1 MSVRGDT
8 LLVAVQV
15 DIGTPP
21 TGRPSV
27 GGGLADAT
35 NVTDNSPVPTSW
47 RVLGSWGVWAA
58 SFLLLG
64 LACGSTAGRADAGD
78 RDSAQAAGDGGVDTI
93 EIEGGQGGAIDA
105 GGGGMA
111 GATGIAGVGVGDG
124 AGGAAG
130 ETDGGQA
137 GNDGGSEGGVS
148 NGGGDMTCHDTGP
161 LGTLPELTPA
171 MEPQFVQTADF
182 DADGRP
188 DLAVF
193 AYGGLQ
199 LWMGKGDG
207 TFATAAT
214 YFMPVEEN
222 LLIVDLNGDG
232 KPELVGCAEHEVAI
246 RFNVGDGTFG
256 DLQYVQVTGP
266 DPELVPTNPVFRRAE
281 WLSSADFNGDG
292 KMDLIASIYVSP
304 QIGPNLL
311 VVLLGNGDGSFQEP
325 IDSATAQGLGAMT
338 TGDFDHDGI
347 ADVVTVGQSVSVLLG
362 DGAGGFRAPVISP
375 GGGQPFIVTGD
386 FDADGTLDLA
396 FSEGPGIVGQN
407 DPSQVVVV
415 LGNGDGSFQA
425 PVQYPVDDGAWSL
438 SAGDFDGDGKADLA
452 ALATGSNVVIVLVG
466 NGDGT
471 FRPAVRSAATS
482 AMIGM
487 VAADFDLDHKLDV
500 AALVRYNNANA
511 VALIRGRG
519 DGRFGAVV
527 DSPGPGVN
535 ESVAGMITADVD
547 GDGKIDL
554 IGTQPGEDGLL
565 IWLGRGDG
573 SFRAP
578 RQVPAGRQ
586 PMSIAQADLNG
597 DGKIDLVTTNVVG
610 HDISVLLGTGD
621 GTFQDPVHHPVAG
634 DITAI
639 VVSDVNGDGRP
650 DLMLSVSDNGA
661 NERLALMLNTGS
673 DFADPVPICAGVSAP
688 LVVADLDGDGD
699 VDLIVAKP
707 QDGVLRVLLGNG
719 DGTFTAN
726 LTVLSSW
733 SPLAGDFDQDGKLD
747 LAFCGGVGPSATA
760 MERFG
765 PSAGPRRPAS
775 GAAQVIS
782 TAMESWIF
790 SARTRASRSCWAAA
804 TAPFSPRSITWPRT
818 GRGS

>member
-1 MSVRGDT
+1 
-8 LLVAVQV
+8 
-15 DIGTPP
+15 
-21 TGRPSV
+21 
-27 GGGLADAT
+27 
-35 NVTDNSPVPTSW
+35 
-47 RVLGSWGVWAA
+47 
-58 SFLLLG
+58 
-64 LACGSTAGRADAGD
+64 
-78 RDSAQAAGDGGVDTI
+78 
-93 EIEGGQGGAIDA
+93 
-105 GGGGMA
+105 
-111 GATGIAGVGVGDG
+111 
-124 AGGAAG
+124 
-130 ETDGGQA
+130 
-137 GNDGGSEGGVS
+137 
-148 NGGGDMTCHDTGP
+148 
-161 LGTLPELTPA
+161 
-171 MEPQFVQTADF
+171 
-182 DADGRP
+182 
-188 DLAVF
+188 
-193 AYGGLQ
+193 
-199 LWMGKGDG
+199 
-207 TFATAAT
+207 
-214 YFMPVEEN
+214 
-222 LLIVDLNGDG
+222 
-232 KPELVGCAEHEVAI
+232 
-246 RFNVGDGTFG
+246 
-256 DLQYVQVTGP
+256 
-266 DPELVPTNPVFRRAE
+266 
-281 WLSSADFNGDG
+281 
-292 KMDLIASIYVSP
+292 
-304 QIGPNLL
+304 
-311 VVLLGNGDGSFQEP
+311 
-325 IDSATAQGLGAMT
+325 MT

-407 DPSQVVVV
+407 DPSQVVVM

-547 GDGKIDL
+547 GDDKIDL

-610 HDISVLLGTGD
+610 HDICVLLGTGD

-747 LAFCGGVGPSATA
+747 LAFCGGVVA
-760 MERFG
+760 FG
-765 PSAGPRRPAS
+765 NGDGTFRTVGRTTSTSLGGGAGDFN
-775 GAAQVIS
+775 GDGKLDLLCEDEGF
-782 TAMESWIF
+782 TLLL
-790 SARTRASRSCWAAA
+790 
-804 TAPFSPRSITWPRT
+804 
-818 GRGS
+818 GRGDGTFQPPVNYMAPYGPGLVVLGDFNNDGMLDTALVNTTSDTVTVMLNGTCRPMAE